1 MTTSFVV
8 AVDGPSG
15 SGKSSTARG
24 VAQRLGLAYL
34 DTGAMYR
41 AITWAL
47 LERGVDL
54 HDAIAMEEAA
64 EDVKLHSGTDP
75 SNPTIEAD
83 GVDVSEPIRGAAVTS
98 NVSLVAAVAGIRT
111 LMVQAQRDA
120 IASAVDGIV
129 VEGRDIG
136 TVVVP
141 EAAVKVFLVADPE
154 ARARADR
161 LAGQAKEAAACSTAA
176 LKLQEEIGVF
186 KNLAKAARIESGLS
200 TAVPGRSCFAPSSI
214 SDMSIQS
221 GMCSI
226 AAISAFSSLGASGT
240 LSTP

>member
-1 MTTSFVV
+1 MNTPFVV

-47 LERGVDL
+47 IQRGIDL
-54 HDAIAMEEAA
+54 HDTVAVETAA

-83 GVDVSEPIRGAAVTS
+83 GVDVSDPIRGTEVTS
-98 NVSLVAAVAGIRT
+98 NVSLVAAAGGVRA
-111 LMVQAQRDA
+111 LLVRAQRDA
-120 IASAVDGIV
+120 IADATGGIV

-141 EAAVKVFLVADPE
+141 DAPVKVFLVADAQ
-154 ARARADR
+154 ARARRRASELGHSDADATQEDLARRDR
-161 LAGQAKEAAACSTAA
+161 LDSSRTVSPLTKAPDAVQIDGTDLTLDEVIDAVASLVEEA
-176 LKLQEEIGVF
+176 
-186 KNLAKAARIESGLS
+186 R
-200 TAVPGRSCFAPSSI
+200 GR
-214 SDMSIQS
+214 
-221 GMCSI
+221 
-226 AAISAFSSLGASGT
+226 
-240 LSTP
+240 

>member
-1 MTTSFVV
+1 VNTPFVV

-47 LERGVDL
+47 IQRGIDL
-54 HDAIAMEEAA
+54 HDIVAVETAA
-64 EDVKLHSGTDP
+64 EDVKLNSGTDP

-83 GVDVSEPIRGAAVTS
+83 GVDVSDPIRGPEVTS
-98 NVSLVAAVAGIRT
+98 NVSLVAAAAGVRA
-111 LMVQAQRDA
+111 LLVQAQRDA
-120 IASAVDGIV
+120 IADAIGGIV

-141 EAAVKVFLVADPE
+141 DASVKVFLVADAQ
-154 ARARADR
+154 ARARRRASELGHADADATQEDLARRDR
-161 LAGQAKEAAACSTAA
+161 LDSSRTVSPLTKAPDAVEIDGTDLTLDEVIDAVATLVEEA
-176 LKLQEEIGVF
+176 
-186 KNLAKAARIESGLS
+186 R
-200 TAVPGRSCFAPSSI
+200 GR
-214 SDMSIQS
+214 
-221 GMCSI
+221 
-226 AAISAFSSLGASGT
+226 
-240 LSTP
+240 

>member
-1 MTTSFVV
+1 MNTPFVV

-47 LERGVDL
+47 IQRGIDL
-54 HDAIAMEEAA
+54 HDIVAVETAA
-64 EDVKLHSGTDP
+64 EDVKLNSGTDP

-83 GVDVSEPIRGAAVTS
+83 GVDVSDPIRGPEVTS
-98 NVSLVAAVAGIRT
+98 NVSLVAAAAGVRA
-111 LMVQAQRDA
+111 LLVQAQRDA
-120 IASAVDGIV
+120 IADAIGGIV

-141 EAAVKVFLVADPE
+141 DASVKVFLVADAQ
-154 ARARADR
+154 ARARRRASELGHADADATQEDLARRDR
-161 LAGQAKEAAACSTAA
+161 LDSSRTVSPLTKAPDAVQIDGTDLTLDEVIDAVATLVEEA
-176 LKLQEEIGVF
+176 
-186 KNLAKAARIESGLS
+186 R
-200 TAVPGRSCFAPSSI
+200 GR
-214 SDMSIQS
+214 
-221 GMCSI
+221 
-226 AAISAFSSLGASGT
+226 
-240 LSTP
+240 

>member
-1 MTTSFVV
+1 MNTPLVV

-47 LERGVDL
+47 LQRGVDL
-54 HDAIAMEEAA
+54 HDSAAMETAA

-83 GVDVSEPIRGAAVTS
+83 GVDVSEPIRGSEVTS
-98 NVSLVAAVAGIRT
+98 NVSLVAAVAGVRS
-111 LMVQAQRDA
+111 LLVQAQRQA
-120 IASAVDGIV
+120 IENAVDGIV

-141 EAAVKVFLVADPE
+141 DATVKVFLVADAS
-154 ARARADR
+154 ARARRRASELGHGDADATQEDLARRDR
-161 LAGQAKEAAACSTAA
+161 LDSSRTVSPLTKAPDAVEIDGTDLTLDEVIDAVATLVEEA
-176 LKLQEEIGVF
+176 
-186 KNLAKAARIESGLS
+186 R
-200 TAVPGRSCFAPSSI
+200 GR
-214 SDMSIQS
+214 
-221 GMCSI
+221 
-226 AAISAFSSLGASGT
+226 
-240 LSTP
+240 